1 MDNQIENNN
10 FLINNNIINND
21 SGHSNYSNIIKHL
34 NNFYIIEEEFIKDR
48 NNFNKDIKEP
58 YFKLLEFLIKK
69 HHSGLDTIDNNELDT
84 INGIND
90 LFNNKLNIIF
100 DILYSILVQA
110 DMLSTTYYMTIQKK
124 KLNYHNLE
132 DIKSIIENYLKE
144 KLVQID
150 INEIKTIEY
159 KKPYNKYLYEN
170 IKFFNEKDILN
181 TNNLN
186 DLKYKVASN
195 IIYSDNVNEI
205 RIFNGNTGIGKT
217 NISMIYIN
225 ELIKKQNISKVIY
238 SLPLNVL
245 INQTSDELNNTF
257 ELKNK
262 KINIINSENNII
274 KNNSQDNKINY
285 WNLKYDFD
293 NFNNEIVLTSTIN
306 FFHKLFHKNKK
317 AKLSLINLENSLLI
331 LDEIQLID
339 DRYFELVYKYILML
353 NKYLNVKI
361 LILKIIL

>member
-1 MDNQIENNN
+1 MNYLNKFYNIINVNDFFDDKNNYFAHRDSMSNKFKETIFEHSINTLIVANYFLEKNNFRIISEMSKMFFENSKNLKKEYNISKDFNYDNIFNFFLNTLYITILLHDYGKHNPNFQKEKMDNQIENNN

-34 NNFYIIEEEFIKDR
+34 NKFYIIEEEFIKDR
-48 NNFNKDIKEP
+48 KNFNKDIKEP

-90 LFNNKLNIIF
+90 LFNNELNIIF

-110 DMLSTTYYMTIQKK
+110 DMLSTTYYMTIQKE

-132 DIKSIIENYLKE
+132 DVKCIIENYLKE

-150 INEIKTIEY
+150 VNEIKTIEY

-170 IKFFNEKDILN
+170 IRFFNEKDILN

-195 IIYSDNVNEI
+195 IIYSGNVNEI
-205 RIFNGNTGIGKT
+205 F
-217 NISMIYIN
+217 
-225 ELIKKQNISKVIY
+225 L
-238 SLPLNVL
+238 
-245 INQTSDELNNTF
+245 
-257 ELKNK
+257 
-262 KINIINSENNII
+262 
-274 KNNSQDNKINY
+274 
-285 WNLKYDFD
+285 
-293 NFNNEIVLTSTIN
+293 
-306 FFHKLFHKNKK
+306 
-317 AKLSLINLENSLLI
+317 
-331 LDEIQLID
+331 
-339 DRYFELVYKYILML
+339 
-353 NKYLNVKI
+353 
-361 LILKIIL
+361 